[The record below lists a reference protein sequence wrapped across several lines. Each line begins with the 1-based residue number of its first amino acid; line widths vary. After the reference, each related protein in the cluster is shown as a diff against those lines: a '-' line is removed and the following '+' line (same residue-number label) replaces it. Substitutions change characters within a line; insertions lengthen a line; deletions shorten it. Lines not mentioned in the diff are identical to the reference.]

1 MPKKKADRL
10 EELLTDLVNEMLDNY
25 RQTETLIKKSGDK
38 SLISC
43 VEKNRVSVDG
53 VVGELFKEIGRE
65 SAISQIKNDIQ
76 GGRRASVRIHN

>member
-25 RQTETLIKKSGDK
+25 RQTEKLIKKSGDK
-38 SLISC
+38 SLISG